1 MSVTKQSII
10 HWVYNIIV
18 TGYQE
23 VEGLKCYQCTDEAQK
38 DKKCHFA
45 SSGDGPDD
53 DTTWFGDLMECDE
66 SADHC
71 MIGVQLLYVQ
81 RESIRAQTLQNNFER
96 CEKLLFFVVCSL
108 ALIKKFSKSID

>member
-1 MSVTKQSII
+1 M
-10 HWVYNIIV
+10 
-18 TGYQE
+18 
-23 VEGLKCYQCTDEAQK
+23 EGLKCYQCTDEAQK

-71 MIGVQLLYVQ
+71 MIS
-81 RESIRAQTLQNNFER
+81 RTRM
-96 CEKLLFFVVCSL
+96 LFTYDITIFCNILS
-108 ALIKKFSKSID
+108 